1 MLIEEIKAII
11 ETYPNFPRE
20 GIMFKDLNPIL
31 REPNLFLELINKMS
45 EDIFLRE
52 ADCIIGIDARGF
64 IFASCI
70 ALKISKPLVLARKPG
85 KLPGKLIGKS
95 YDLEYGSNTLCIQK
109 KSIRPYKSFAI
120 VDDLLATGGTVNSIV
135 DILNYEKK
143 LITGLSV
150 VVELN
155 ALKARSKFNFNIS
168 SLVNY

>member
-11 ETYPNFPRE
+11 DTYPNFPRE

-70 ALKISKPLVLARKPG
+70 ALKLSKPLVLARKPG
-85 KLPGKLIGKS
+85 KLPGKLIEKS

-109 KSIRPYKSFAI
+109 KSIRSYKHKRTSTKSRKRSTT
-120 VDDLLATGGTVNSIV
+120 VD
-135 DILNYEKK
+135 EKSMRNQNK
-143 LITGLSV
+143 TNGDQ
-150 VVELN
+150 
-155 ALKARSKFNFNIS
+155 KRSTKVAN
-168 SLVNY
+168 VY